1 MERKTDFFPVGS
13 TYIDIFT
20 GLNIEQRKRLNI
32 GVELVAKPEL
42 LLFLGMYPDAM
53 TCTFHRLTMFLLDE
67 PTSGL
72 DSQTAWSICMLLRK
86 LADQGQAVLCTIH
99 QPSSQL
105 CRMFDRLL
113 LLNNRG
119 ETVYFGDIGKDAS
132 VLIDYFESKG
142 AAKCRLKDNPAEWV
156 LDVTSN
162 NVLSSVTTT
171 GNSEKSQAAEHSQE
185 LKQLSWSKKWDQ
197 SQQQHEIQDYLE
209 HIVAV
214 KHSEAVHGLSKGS
227 GRSEYAASF
236 IQQFLIVTRR
246 IFQAYWR
253 DPTYLYSKLS
263 LCAGVVSHFPHR
275 NLDHP
280 P

>member
-1 MERKTDFFPVGS
+1 MVRKTDFFPVGS

-53 TCTFHRLTMFLLDE
+53 KCTFHRLTMCLLDE

-142 AAKCRLKDNPAEWV
+142 AAKCRPEDNPAEWV

-162 NVLSSVTTT
+162 NILSSVTTT
-171 GNSEKSQAAEHSQE
+171 ANAEKLQATEHSQE

-214 KHSEAVHGLSKGS
+214 KHSEAAHGLSKGP

-263 LCAGVVSHFPHR
+263 LCAGVVSHFPRR
-275 NLDHP
+275 NSDHP

>member
-1 MERKTDFFPVGS
+1 M
-13 TYIDIFT
+13 
-20 GLNIEQRKRLNI
+20 
-32 GVELVAKPEL
+32 AKPEL
-42 LLFLGMYPDAM
+42 LLFLGMYPNVM
-53 TCTFHRLTMFLLDE
+53 KFTFHRLTMYLLDK

-86 LADQGQAVLCTIH
+86 LADHGQAVLCTIH

-105 CRMFDRLL
+105 FRMFDRLL
-113 LLNNRG
+113 LLNNHG
-119 ETVYFGDIGKDAS
+119 ETVYFGDIGKDSS

-142 AAKCRLKDNPAEWV
+142 AAKCRPDDNAAEWV

-162 NVLSSVTTT
+162 NVLASVTTT
-171 GNSEKSQAAEHSQE
+171 ANSEKSQATEHSQE
-185 LKQLSWSKKWDQ
+185 PKQLSWSKKWDE
-197 SQQQHEIQDYLE
+197 SQQQHEVQDYLE

-214 KHSEAVHGLSKGS
+214 KHSEAAHGLSKGS
-227 GRSEYAASF
+227 RRSEYATSF

-253 DPTYLYSKLS
+253 DPTYLYSKLG
-263 LCAGVVSHFPHR
+263 LCAGVVGHFPHR
-275 NLDHP
+275 NSDHP